1 MLKPI
6 LVLTAAAALVGC
18 AQTPADT
25 ARAAQDVAATQAA
38 LAKELAGLVP
48 QGQTACLPNL
58 PTKQVEAYG
67 KTILYTVSP
76 RLKYRTETA
85 GGCETLARGDILV
98 TRSNGGAV
106 CAGDISQTIDRTSR
120 FPTGGC
126 SFGEFTVYR
135 RP

>member
-6 LVLTAAAALVGC
+6 VVLTAAAGLAAC
-18 AQTPADT
+18 AQTPAET
-25 ARAAQDVAATQAA
+25 ARAAQDAAATQAA

-48 QGQTACLPNL
+48 KGQMACLPNR
-58 PTKQVEAYG
+58 PTKHVEAYG

-85 GGCETLARGDILV
+85 GGCESLARGDILV
-98 TRSNGGAV
+98 TRSNGIGV
-106 CAGDISQTIDRTSR
+106 CAGDISQTIDRTSH
-120 FPTGGC
+120 FPTGSC
-126 SFGEFTVYR
+126 SFGEFTEYR